1 MVSLQTGIGKTVMLC
16 QVKNYERF
24 LSKPPFF
31 TDSYHQQLIKEEI
44 MKTNSVGI
52 IGMGWVGSSVANS
65 ILQQGVCRE
74 LLLNDIKEEIAE
86 GEAMDLNHGS
96 PFYASAN
103 VRAVSQE
110 EMLDCDVIVFTAGRG
125 GESDESRLELLNQNM
140 KIVRSVSE
148 KLEGFEG
155 ILIVV
160 TNPVDVITYYF
171 QKLTGIPKHRV
182 IGTGTMLDTAR
193 LMDIVGDKIK
203 VDSKS
208 IKAEVIGEH
217 GDSEVVLWSKALVG
231 NTPLQ
236 RWEEWKSEY
245 EVEIAEQVKNAA
257 YEIISRKGATNHAIG
272 MVTATL
278 INWLMRNENRIT
290 TVSSVIDGAYGLK
303 DIALSLPCLISSN
316 GIERVLESEIS
327 NKEMENLQKSAGV
340 IREAIESVES

>member
-1 MVSLQTGIGKTVMLC
+1 
-16 QVKNYERF
+16 
-24 LSKPPFF
+24 
-31 TDSYHQQLIKEEI
+31 
-44 MKTNSVGI
+44 MKTNRIGI
-52 IGMGWVGSSVANS
+52 IGMGWVGSSVASS

-74 LLLNDIKEEIAE
+74 LLLNDIKKEIAE

-96 PFYASAN
+96 PFYPSAN

-125 GESDESRLELLNQNM
+125 GDSDESRLELLNQNM
-140 KIVRSVSE
+140 KIVRTVSG
-148 KLEGFEG
+148 KLEGFKG

-171 QKLTGIPKHRV
+171 QKLTSIPANRV

-193 LMDIVGDKIK
+193 LMDIVGDKIN
-203 VDSKS
+203 VDSKN

-236 RWEEWKSEY
+236 NWGDWKKEY
-245 EVEIAEQVKNAA
+245 EEEIANQVKNAA
-257 YEIISRKGATNHAIG
+257 YEIIKRKGATNHAIG
-272 MVTATL
+272 MVAATL
-278 INWLMRNENRIT
+278 IKWLMRNENRIMT
-290 TVSSVIDGAYGLK
+290 LSSVIDGAYGL
-303 DIALSLPCLISSN
+303 DDVALSLPCLISSN

-327 NKEMENLQKSAGV
+327 KNEMEDLRLSADV
-340 IREAIESVES
+340 IREAIESVKN